1 MKTVVFCLLIIIF
14 CLSVLPVIVSSKLP
28 AFLIGLVVLV
38 LMAGIIGAI
47 YSVSLKILKKEN
59 EE

>member
-47 YSVSLKILKKEN
+47 CSVATKILKKEN